1 MNPNQHKVRH
11 MDEDKQAVES
21 RESLSPAQIR
31 QKLQDAV
38 MADLLGPANGPDEIV
53 DEPSVRDRYLI
64 GRLGPQGQ
72 RWQEAEQERVT
83 AEQTDGELD
92 VAGADD
98 EDGVADARPPQA
110 VSMQPSSIGLSFV
123 VSGEAG
129 RYASPHWGRYLRT
142 AGARRDIRRH
152 ATRSASDPGRGRRR
166 GGCAAAD
173 ACPRGRQ
180 A

>member
-64 GRLGPQGQ
+64 GPAGP
-72 RWQEAEQERVT
+72 
-83 AEQTDGELD
+83 
-92 VAGADD
+92 
-98 EDGVADARPPQA
+98 ARPA
-110 VSMQPSSIGLSFV
+110 L
-123 VSGEAG
+123 
-129 RYASPHWGRYLRT
+129 
-142 AGARRDIRRH
+142 AR
-152 ATRSASDPGRGRRR
+152 G
-166 GGCAAAD
+166 
-173 ACPRGRQ
+173 
-180 A
+180 